1 MQSWQSWDAGAVQT
15 DEDAVEAMLLGALE
29 TMYSQDREMDVHMGL
44 LRVLLQVLQRHGGC
58 SNGRRGVGRQA
69 ALLLHCTWRLSVAEQ
84 GSLRGVCGAV
94 MVAAG
99 CLACSARLC
108 ELHC

>member
-15 DEDAVEAMLLGALE
+15 DEDAVEAMLLGSLE

-44 LRVLLQVLQRHGGC
+44 LRVLLQVLQRHGGW
-58 SNGRRGVGRQA
+58 RGGGERVGWQA
-69 ALLLHCTWRLSVAEQ
+69 SLPLHCTWRLSVAEQ
-84 GSLRGVCGAV
+84 GSLCRSCGA
-94 MVAAG
+94 MVAAAG
-99 CLACSARLC
+99 CLARGTGLC